1 MEIYLFGR
9 SAWKQQD
16 MNPID
21 EIIQFDLPAIAKTIK
36 EYSTDNFIQSYADQL
51 LQIRYPSE
59 TQRMYVLV
67 GRLLAWYDE
76 VIDAIRKDP
85 YVHAKEAH
93 AKSHRLLKKLFELIC
108 VQIDC
113 RN

>member
-1 MEIYLFGR
+1 
-9 SAWKQQD
+9 

-21 EIIQFDLPAIAKTIK
+21 EIIQFDLPAIVKTIK

-76 VIDAIRKDP
+76 AIEDIRKDK
-85 YVHAKEAH
+85 YLHAKEAH
-93 AKSHRLLKKLFELIC
+93 MKSHVLLKKLFHLLCERADGGC
-108 VQIDC
+108 
-113 RN
+113 